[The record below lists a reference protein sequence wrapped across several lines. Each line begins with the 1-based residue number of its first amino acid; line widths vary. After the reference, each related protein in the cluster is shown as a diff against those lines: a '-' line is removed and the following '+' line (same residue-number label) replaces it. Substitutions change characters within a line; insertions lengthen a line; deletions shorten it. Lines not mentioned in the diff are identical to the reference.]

1 MTTTSHGWMGVI
13 AGRDL
18 LLKHLGKAIGDGES
32 TSLLSDS
39 WIHPSSNLK
48 PIGPVLLQ
56 EKDLMVYDIL
66 TRETKEW
73 NKDRILALVPE
84 LYDQILDIRPS
95 TMGAQDS
102 YIWPLEKTGDYSVKT
117 GYFSI
122 HSSDTQST
130 ILLGEVSTWN
140 WNKHLWLPPLQPKLK
155 FFLWKVAT
163 NSLPTGA
170 NLQTRGLRGNTACK
184 RCGAEETIA
193 HILFHCDIA

>member
-1 MTTTSHGWMGVI
+1 MY
-13 AGRDL
+13 
-18 LLKHLGKAIGDGES
+18 
-32 TSLLSDS
+32 
-39 WIHPSSNLK
+39 
-48 PIGPVLLQ
+48 Q
-56 EKDLMVYDIL
+56 
-66 TRETKEW
+66 
-73 NKDRILALVPE
+73 
-84 LYDQILDIRPS
+84 
-95 TMGAQDS
+95 QDS

-170 NLQTRGLRGNTACK
+170 NLQTRDLRGNTACK

-193 HILFHCDIA
+193 HILFHCDIAQEVWNKDIWPFTINITDETSIKELLQASLKWVNLPPLGATSNLLP